1 VDTATTP
8 VIELFVR
15 FVDDKVPRLPVVGA
29 ANLFNHIPSGNIGG
43 VIAEAVGGGST
54 EPGILPKPIAGN
66 ALLV

>member
-15 FVDDKVPRLPVVGA
+15 FVDDEVPWLPAIGTA
-29 ANLFNHIPSGNIGG
+29 DLFNHIPGGDIGR

-54 EPGILPKPIAGN
+54 EPSILPKPIAGN